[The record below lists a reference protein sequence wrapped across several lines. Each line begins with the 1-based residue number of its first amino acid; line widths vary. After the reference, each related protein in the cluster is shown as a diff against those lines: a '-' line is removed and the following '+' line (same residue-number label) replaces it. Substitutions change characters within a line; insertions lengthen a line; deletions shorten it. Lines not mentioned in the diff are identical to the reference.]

1 MYEKYVKRF
10 FDIIIASFCLLFVL
24 PILLTLILVLF
35 LATKG
40 NPLFFQLRPGKK
52 GRLFTIL
59 KFKTMNDNKNSEG
72 NLLPDDARL
81 TKLGLFIRKTSLDE
95 LPQLVN
101 VIKGDMSLIG
111 PRPLLP
117 EYISYYNEFQKK
129 RHNVRPGITGLAQV
143 NGRNAISWSKKFEYD
158 LYYVNNISFF
168 LDIKIIIKSFK
179 KVFFRH
185 GINNQGHVTMP
196 TFIDYCKNKKND

>member
-10 FDIIIASFCLLFVL
+10 FDLIIASFCLLFFL
-24 PILLTLILVLF
+24 PILLTLILGLF

-59 KFKTMNDNKNSEG
+59 KFKTMNDKKNSDG
-72 NLLPDDARL
+72 NLLPDYARL

-95 LPQLVN
+95 LPQLIN

-117 EYISYYNEFQKK
+117 EYLSYYNEFQKK
-129 RHNVRPGITGLAQV
+129 RHDVRPGITGLAQV

-158 LYYVNNISFF
+158 LFYVNNISFI

-179 KVFFRH
+179 KVFLRH

-196 TFIDYCKNKKND
+196 TFIDYCKNNKND